1 MRYFQPLQVIPCWW
15 VITLS
20 HDVIEVGT
28 QQPVQIRRLFA
39 GKEQPAGQ
47 AVNVPVA
54 VKIPYSAPDGFAVAG
69 RDWFVAGP
77 MAGQVADYASQAV
90 SVVNVRQSRGVAV
103 VVVIYDAGGRFG
115 AFGDMRQESAAAES
129 IDYRIS
135 RAIAWDVAIKQGGKS
150 GDETAF
156 LADEGKRCLFV
167 DVECHYLSLYG
178 TRGALG
184 VLGRGGASAPTG
196 LGVQTSATWAFDR
209 DGAAQ
214 VTTFGE

>member
-1 MRYFQPLQVIPCWW
+1 M
-15 VITLS
+15 T
-20 HDVIEVGT
+20 
-28 QQPVQIRRLFA
+28 
-39 GKEQPAGQ
+39 
-47 AVNVPVA
+47 
-54 VKIPYSAPDGFAVAG
+54 
-69 RDWFVAGP
+69 
-77 MAGQVADYASQAV
+77 GQVADYASQPV
-90 SVVNVRQSRGVAV
+90 GVVNVRQSRGVAI

-115 AFGDMRQESAAAES
+115 ALGDMRQESAAAES

-135 RAIAWDVAIKQGGKS
+135 RAIVWDVAVKQVGKS

-184 VLGRGGASAPTG
+184 VLGRGAPSTPIG
-196 LGVQTSATWAFDR
+196 LGVQTSAAWAFNR

-214 VTTFGE
+214 VAAFGE